1 MATLNPQQSESVV
14 QLYEYRVKA
23 LLDKIDFL
31 EAQLDVVSN
40 NN

>member
-1 MATLNPQQSESVV
+1 MANLSPQQANSVI
-14 QLYEYRVKA
+14 QQYEYRVKA

>member
-1 MATLNPQQSESVV
+1 MANLNPQQSESVI

-31 EAQLDVVSN
+31 EAQLEVVSN

>member
-1 MATLNPQQSESVV
+1 MATLNPQQSESVI

-31 EAQLDVVSN
+31 EAQLDLVSN

>member
-1 MATLNPQQSESVV
+1 MATLNPQQSESVI

-23 LLDKIDFL
+23 LLEKIDFL

>member
-1 MATLNPQQSESVV
+1 MATLNPQQSESVI

>member
-1 MATLNPQQSESVV
+1 MANFNPQQSESVI

>member
-1 MATLNPQQSESVV
+1 MANLNPQQSESVI

-23 LLDKIDFL
+23 LLEKIDFL

>member
-1 MATLNPQQSESVV
+1 MATLNPQQSESVI
-14 QLYEYRVKA
+14 QLYEYRIKA

>member
-1 MATLNPQQSESVV
+1 MANLNPQQSESVI

-23 LLDKIDFL
+23 LLDKINFL

>member
-1 MATLNPQQSESVV
+1 MANLNPQQSESVI

-23 LLDKIDFL
+23 LLEKIDFL
-31 EAQLDVVSN
+31 EAQLGVVSN

>member
-1 MATLNPQQSESVV
+1 MANLNPQQSESVI

-23 LLDKIDFL
+23 LLEKINFL